1 MTFEEAAIMEP
12 MGVAYDLFMTSDIKL
27 NNDVLVLGCGPIG
40 LMALQM
46 AKTRRCKKIYAAE
59 FSTATA
65 RCEMAKKFGADEI
78 IYTDKVKLE
87 DYEFEKGGV
96 DRVLVTAPPKTIGSA
111 CNVCN
116 TGGIVSFLGI
126 SYNEPTVTFD
136 SNVVHLNKLQIR
148 GSNAIPALYFPLCID
163 LVKAGIVDV
172 KSLVSHTFELDNLPQ
187 PWSSIIRTR
196 PRRSRPLWSR
206 NNLRCP
212 ALTPP
217 IFGGVFC
224 AKTGRRFD
232 GKSRRK
238 ASSSINNNKLYNFLR
253 AFLRNIPF

>member
-1 MTFEEAAIMEP
+1 LQKKEQNKKGKKKEDYVMKK
-12 MGVAYDLFMTSDIKL
+12 YDYLI
-27 NNDVLVLGCGPIG
+27 VGAG
-40 LMALQM
+40 L
-46 AKTRRCKKIYAAE
+46 
-59 FSTATA
+59 
-65 RCEMAKKFGADEI
+65 FGAVFAHEAKEAGKTCLVIDKRNHI
-78 IYTDKVKLE
+78 AGNIYTDKVKLE

-172 KSLVSHTFELDNLPQ
+172 KSLVSHTFELDNLPAAMEQ
-187 PWSSIIRTR
+187 YYKDKAT
-196 PRRSRPLWSR
+196 
-206 NNLRCP
+206 
-212 ALTPP
+212 AL
-217 IFGGVFC
+217 
-224 AKTGRRFD
+224 
-232 GKSRRK
+232 K
-238 ASSSINNNKLYNFLR
+238 AVMVKK
-253 AFLRNIPF
+253 